1 MTSAKRINI
10 QLLVA
15 IVAAVLIGIVGV
27 AVVHRIQVRRN
38 ASGLAALARAKVA
51 DGRPA
56 EAVVLYAR
64 YLRFRPDDAAAQAEF
79 ARLMIARAN
88 AANAGRAD
96 RAMAYD
102 AVESAVSKNPLDRKL
117 RATLAD
123 FMLRSGRFGAAG
135 EQLDILLADDA
146 SDSAMAGPAPDDD
159 EAAASAG
166 DRDALT
172 LMRARAHLGLGN
184 YRDAAALL
192 AGICGFDLESN
203 SFTARQSDPTPGDEP
218 ADEEARERHNIV
230 VYQASVFLSAL
241 LDEKLRAPQA
251 ARTVLDHLVETA
263 PDEFR
268 GWLARANWHRS
279 HDEFAAAAADLARAR
294 DLAPDDIE
302 VLFTSF
308 EIAIAQGRFVDAEQM
323 VLEARRLFP
332 TDERVY
338 RGMAAVAAR
347 QGDME
352 RAAAVLREALAAKLN
367 DHSRVSQL
375 LVDVLIQQGRP
386 EEAEAALAAHVEKYG
401 ADAPELGLLE
411 ARLLIAQRRW
421 LAAKKKL
428 ESIRPLVATSTAL
441 TNQVDL
447 FLAQCYEQL
456 GEFDEQ
462 LAANR
467 RVLSEDHASL
477 AAKIGA
483 AAALASTGRPD
494 EALVEYESLA
504 AALTPERLA
513 ATPQVWQPLL
523 QLRVGQQMKR
533 PAADRDWTQ
542 TDAILD
548 TLEQSPA
555 VSSTQLTLLKS
566 DALMRK
572 GDNAAAEGLLRTQ
585 LAADPRNPQLTAA
598 LVVLTLRTEDP
609 KAAHRLLETVPPE
622 IADSPV
628 ILLAEAQVA
637 ARLPKEESVAAF
649 ASIESRTAKLPD
661 DQAVD
666 LLANLGS
673 IRRATGYHAE
683 AERLWDAALGKR
695 PDAIQIVAAQ
705 QELACDR
712 GNLERANSAAA
723 DIARLAGENSP
734 QGRVAKAAALVLGV
748 RKQQARRTEELPPA
762 QRRKGAA
769 ATAQETEQLSSAYNL
784 LVEAENERPGW
795 PRIQRLFADV
805 AILRGNL
812 PEAIDRLQRATR
824 MGTADPAVLRQ
835 LLSLLYLSNRLDEAQ
850 RTLAQLGPEAASGL
864 ERISAEIELNTG
876 RFDDAVAVAERSL
889 DSGEKAS
896 AADLLWFGQVLA
908 RAGKGER
915 AVEVLQRS
923 VDTDPTR
930 PEGWLSLLSLQF
942 SSGQRQAAERT
953 LERAGE
959 ALEPPLRQMILAQG
973 YEMLGRLDDAEQNF
987 REAVATDR
995 RSTAAARNLASFLVR
1010 RGRLAAARDE
1020 LRAIVSEAPQ
1030 APDGDDTDARDV
1042 TAWARRTLALLLAQS
1057 GGFREVEEALSLLG
1071 QNATDGK
1078 LSAEDLALT
1087 INVLAGRPEPGSW
1100 RRAIDLLDELSRLQP
1115 LSNGQRVT
1123 RVQLLERCGRWDDAR
1138 NELVAVVSRPPA
1150 PPAVLSLLVEKLI
1163 QHGERDSARIWLK
1176 KLSEQDPDNTAVLV
1190 LQARLALADNDR
1202 AAATEAARR
1211 LMPDESKN
1219 TSPEQIGA
1227 TAALMEQLGFQKAAD
1242 KLFERYAQANKAG
1255 VIARAGFLGRQRRVD
1270 EGLDSL
1276 ERDWDRLPLL
1286 PLMQTGVLLVRAQG
1300 ANASA
1305 DHIDRVAGWFAKA
1318 ERQDPESAPLRLLH
1332 ADLLSLAGR
1341 DDEAV
1346 AIYRDLLA
1354 RKDLPSVQSAVIANN
1369 LAFLLARPDTANEAE
1384 KLIDAA
1390 LLELGPSPD
1399 VLDTR
1404 GVVLLAAGKTAEA
1417 ITTLQDAVLVPSAAK
1432 YLHLACALAAGQRLD
1447 EARKALAE
1455 AKTLGLD
1462 PLTLS
1467 HDDRRRLAT
1476 LETAFGG

>member
-15 IVAAVLIGIVGV
+15 LVATVLIGIVGV
-27 AVVHRIQVRRN
+27 AVVHRIQLRRN

-51 DGRPA
+51 EGRPA

-64 YLRFRPDDAAAQAEF
+64 YLRFRPEDATAQAEF
-79 ARLMIARAN
+79 ARLMVVRAN
-88 AANAGRAD
+88 AANAGRAE
-96 RAMAYD
+96 RAAAYD
-102 AVESAVSKNPLDRKL
+102 AVESAVSKNPRDRKL

-135 EQLDILLADDA
+135 EQLDILLAADDA
-146 SDSAMAGPAPDDD
+146 SAVAEPAPAGD
-159 EAAASAG
+159 EAAAIAG
-166 DRDALT
+166 DRDALA

-184 YRDAAALL
+184 YRDAATLL

-203 SFTARQSDPTPGDEP
+203 SFIARQSDPTPGDEP
-218 ADEEARERHNIV
+218 EDAQATTRRGMV

-251 ARTVLDHLVETA
+251 ARSVLDHLVETS
-263 PDEFR
+263 PGEFR

-279 HDEFAAAAADLARAR
+279 RDDFAAAAADLARAR
-294 DLAPDDIE
+294 ELAPDDID

-308 EIAIAQGRFVDAEQM
+308 EIAIAQGRFVEAEQM
-323 VLEARRLFP
+323 VIEARRMFP
-332 TDERVY
+332 ADERVY

-347 QGDME
+347 QGDVE
-352 RAAAVLREALAAKLN
+352 RAAAVLREALGMKLN
-367 DHSRVSQL
+367 DHSRISQL
-375 LVDVLIQQGRP
+375 LVDVLIQQERT

-401 ADAPELGLLE
+401 ADAPELGLLA
-411 ARLLIAQRRW
+411 ARLLVAQRRW
-421 LAAKKKL
+421 LQAKKKL
-428 ESIRPLVATSTAL
+428 ESIRPLVASSTAL

-447 FLAQCYEQL
+447 LLGQCHEQL

-467 RVLSEDHASL
+467 RVLSEDHTSM
-477 AAKIGA
+477 AARIGA
-483 AAALASTGRPD
+483 AAALAAMGRPD

-504 AALTPERLA
+504 ATLPAERLA
-513 ATPQVWQPLL
+513 AMPQVWQPLL
-523 QLRVGQQMKR
+523 QLRTGQQMKR
-533 PAADRDWTQ
+533 PASDRDWTQ
-542 TDAILD
+542 TDALLD

-566 DALMRK
+566 DALLRK
-572 GDNAAAEGLLRTQ
+572 GDNAEAEALLRTQ

-598 LVVLTLRTEDP
+598 LAVLTLRTQDP
-609 KAAHRLLETVPPE
+609 QAAQRLLEAAPAE

-637 ARLPKEESVAAF
+637 ARLPEKESMAAF
-649 ASIESRTAKLPD
+649 ASIESRAAKLPVAP
-661 DQAVD
+661 AVE
-666 LLANLGS
+666 LLANLGA
-673 IRRATGYHAE
+673 IRRATGSPAE

-695 PDAIQIVAAQ
+695 PDAIQIIAAQ

-712 GNLERANSAAA
+712 GNLERANAAAA
-723 DIARLAGENSP
+723 DIARLVGESSP

-748 RKQQARRTEELPPA
+748 RKQQARRLEELPPA
-762 QRRKGAA
+762 QRRKVTAA
-769 ATAQETEQLSSAYNL
+769 NAQENEQLSSAYNL

-805 AILRGNL
+805 AILRGNVS
-812 PEAIDRLQRATR
+812 EAVDRLRRATR
-824 MGTADPAVLRQ
+824 MGVADPAVLRQ
-835 LLSLLYLSNRLDEAQ
+835 LLSLLYMSNRLDEAQ
-850 RTLAQLGPEAASGL
+850 QTLAQLGPEAASGL
-864 ERISAEIELNTG
+864 ERISAEIELGAG

-889 DSGEKAS
+889 ESGENAG

-915 AVEVLQRS
+915 AAEVLQRS
-923 VDTDPTR
+923 IDAAPTR

-953 LERAGE
+953 VERAGA

-973 YEMLGRLDDAEQNF
+973 YEMLGRFDDAERNF
-987 REAVATDR
+987 REAVEADR
-995 RSTAAARNLASFLVR
+995 RGTSAVRNLASFLVR

-1020 LRAIVSEAPQ
+1020 LRAIVSAAPQ
-1030 APDGDDTDARDV
+1030 TIDGDDTDARDM

-1057 GGFREVEEALSLLG
+1057 GGFREVEEALALLG

-1087 INVLAGRPEPGSW
+1087 ANVLAGRPEPGSW

-1123 RVQLLERCGRWDDAR
+1123 RVQLLERCGRWEDAR
-1138 NELVAVVSRPPA
+1138 NDLVAVVSRPPA
-1150 PPAVLSLLVEKLI
+1150 PPAVLALLVEKLI

-1176 KLSEQDPDNTAVLV
+1176 KLSEQEPDDTAVLV
-1190 LQARLALADNDR
+1190 LRTRLALADNDR

-1211 LMPDESKN
+1211 LMPDESKDI
-1219 TSPEQIGA
+1219 SPEQIGA
-1227 TAALMEQLGFQKAAD
+1227 TAALMENLGFPKAAD
-1242 KLFERYAQANKAG
+1242 KLFERYARAAKAG
-1255 VIARAGFLGRQRRVD
+1255 VLARAGFLGRQHRVD

-1276 ERDWDRLPLL
+1276 ERDWDQLPLL
-1286 PLMQTGVLLVRAQG
+1286 PLMQAGVLLVRAQG
-1300 ANASA
+1300 ANASS
-1305 DHIDRVAGWFAKA
+1305 DHLDRVAEWFAKA

-1341 DDEAV
+1341 DDEAA

-1354 RKDLPSVQSAVIANN
+1354 RKDLPSLQAAIIANN
-1369 LAFLLARPDTANEAE
+1369 LAFLLARPDTASEAE

-1390 LLELGPSPD
+1390 LAELGPSPD

-1404 GVVLLAAGKTAEA
+1404 GVVLLAAGKTDEA
-1417 ITTLQDAVLVPSAAK
+1417 IATLQDAVLVPSAAK
-1432 YLHLACALAAGQRLD
+1432 YLHLACALAAGQRVD

-1455 AKTLGLD
+1455 AKALGLD
-1462 PLTLS
+1462 PPTLS